1 MFKVNPY
8 NTSAGRV
15 LNIDKL
21 KAILKEYI
29 VLHGNSPLFNH
40 ITMPIKTIFI
50 SGLLP
55 MEKDIPMFN
64 LPIMMEDT
72 RGDELIVMDIRG
84 ILKSKVT
91 TEEIK
96 TSLISEVIKNEAEY
110 SFSIIR
116 AYLMESY
123 ITKDF
128 LGMNNIKDDLTNSF
142 ALWISTVI
150 GNSYFLTP
158 EELIALRIAIMYY
171 YYALISVN
179 DITMGNAKRIAV
191 SIGKY
196 FGTAIDVHY
205 IERVLEPLTDKFE
218 TMNPKTIGDLVNTI
232 SICLTPITDKLKNLN
247 SISLN
252 QMLLTSWYGENSAE
266 TISISLEHPPT
277 FAGLCFLSLNNNS
290 YRATKISNIINGKL
304 KNKKDFA
311 LNLNSILKNTNYR

>member
-1 MFKVNPY
+1 MFKINPY

-15 LNIDKL
+15 LSIDKL
-21 KAILKEYI
+21 KTILKEYV
-29 VLHGNSPLFNH
+29 VLHGNSTLFNH
-40 ITMPIKTIFI
+40 ITMPVKTLFI

-72 RGDELIVMDIRG
+72 RGDDLLVLDIRG

-91 TEEIK
+91 IEEIK
-96 TSLISEVIKNEAEY
+96 SSLISEVLKNEAEY

-123 ITKDF
+123 ITKDY
-128 LGMNNIKDDLTNSF
+128 LAMNNIKDDLVNSF

-171 YYALISVN
+171 YYALVSTT
-179 DITMGNAKRIAV
+179 DITMANAKRIAV

-196 FGTAIDVHY
+196 FGTAISVNY
-205 IERVLEPLTDKFE
+205 IEKILEPLTDKFE
-218 TMNPKTIGDLVNTI
+218 TMNPKSIADLVNTI
-232 SICLTPITDKLKNLN
+232 SICLTPVTDKLKNLN

-252 QMLLTSWYGENSAE
+252 QMLLSSWYGENSNE
-266 TISISLEHPPT
+266 TISIALEHPPT
-277 FAGLCFLSLNNNS
+277 FAGLCYLSLNNNS
-290 YRATKISNIINGKL
+290 YKATKISNIINSKL

-311 LNLNSILKNTNYR
+311 LNLNSILRNTNFR

>member
-15 LNIDKL
+15 VNIDKL
-21 KAILKEYI
+21 KSILREYI

-50 SGLLP
+50 SGLIS

-72 RGDELIVMDIRG
+72 RGDTVVAIDIRG

-91 TEEIK
+91 VEEINN
-96 TSLISEVIKNEAEY
+96 SLISEVLKNEAEY
-110 SFSIIR
+110 SFTIIR

-123 ITKDF
+123 IEKEY
-128 LGMNNIKDDLTNSF
+128 LAMNNIKDDLVNSF
-142 ALWISTVI
+142 ALWVSTVI

-158 EELIALRIAIMYY
+158 EEIIALRIAIMYY
-171 YYALISVN
+171 YYALVSSV
-179 DITMGNAKRIAV
+179 DINEQNAKRVAV
-191 SIGKY
+191 NIGKY
-196 FGTAIDVHY
+196 FGTAVDVRY
-205 IERVLEPLTDKFE
+205 IEKILEPLTEKFE
-218 TMNPKTIGDLVNTI
+218 TMNPKSIADLVNTI

-252 QMLLTSWYGENSAE
+252 QMLLSSWYGENSNE
-266 TISISLEHPPT
+266 TISIALEHPPT
-277 FAGLCFLSLNNNS
+277 FAGLCYLSLNNNS
-290 YRATKISNIINGKL
+290 YKATKISNIINSKL

-311 LNLNSILKNTNYR
+311 LNLNSILRNTNFR